1 MATTETEVGP
11 NVETPPVLAP
21 AVKVVTKKSDSIL
34 DKTLRLLS
42 SVRFGIVMLSILL
55 TCCMIGMLVMQVN
68 VDGFDK
74 YFAHLKPAQVKI
86 FGALGFF
93 DIYRSRGFTL
103 LLAITGLNI
112 ILASIDRFPAAWSY
126 VRKPKLTA
134 SPKFIAAQMF
144 NAEAEERESPREV
157 AERVRLVWWQQR
169 WVSGVTLLWRL
180 LGLTAVFGVLTYFFG
195 RKTEWVWVGLI
206 SFALFSMVQGVL
218 LVRKKKSSSG
228 WVRVSEEANRFT
240 IFSQRH
246 TLNRLG
252 AYAVHVA
259 LITIF
264 TGGFLTSR
272 YGIGGSMEIKPG
284 KVSNTFETNEVS
296 LEGSRRAQAFLP
308 FQIECTDLRQTLIRE
323 EGGLDSSN
331 TIDWLSYIRI
341 VDKERNTQQ
350 DMLVHL
356 NNVGDY
362 RGYRFFQNA
371 FMPLGNARQ
380 ITVTFQPADGNGSPS
395 TPVTIR
401 RDGSADAPGI
411 GTVRFVNFF
420 PDFDV
425 DASGPT
431 TRSRDYNNPAAQ
443 LEITAPDGKRTM
455 AFAFNPQ
462 LAEQYL
468 AKANEKA
475 GKEGVE
481 NPLLVGGN
489 KIILKNFEKVSLTH
503 TLTIQYDPGRA
514 PVYIGFTLLVMA
526 LCSVFFFSH
535 QRAWAVIEP
544 NGKGSKIYFGG
555 NTNRNKPAFEGRFNS
570 LVQSVTGGS
579 RDE

>member
-1 MATTETEVGP
+1 MATTETEVSP
-11 NVETPPVLAP
+11 NIETPPALAP

-86 FGALGFF
+86 YGALGFF

-112 ILASIDRFPAAWSY
+112 ILASIDRFPAAWQY
-126 VRKPKLTA
+126 IRKPKLTA
-134 SPKFIAAQMF
+134 SPKFIAAQTF
-144 NAEAEERESPREV
+144 SSEALEHADVKSV
-157 AERVRLVWWQQR
+157 AEKVRAAWRKSGFRARINEENDRVTVFAQR
-169 WVSGVTLLWRL
+169 NSW
-180 LGLTAVFGVLTYFFG
+180 
-195 RKTEWVWVGLI
+195 
-206 SFALFSMVQGVL
+206 
-218 LVRKKKSSSG
+218 
-228 WVRVSEEANRFT
+228 
-240 IFSQRH
+240 
-246 TLNRLG
+246 NRLG

-284 KVSNTFETNEVS
+284 RVSNTFETNEVS

-308 FQIECTDLRQTLIRE
+308 FQIECTDLQQKLIRP
-323 EGGLDSSN
+323 EGSLDQTN

-341 VDKERNTQQ
+341 IDKERNTQQ

-362 RGYRFFQNA
+362 RGYRFFQNS

-380 ITVTFQPADGNGSPS
+380 ITIAFEPAGGSGSPS
-395 TPVTIR
+395 APVTIK
-401 RDGSADAPGI
+401 RDGSAEVPGI
-411 GTVRFVNFF
+411 GTVRYVNFF

-425 DASGPT
+425 DAKGPT
-431 TRSRDYNNPAAQ
+431 TLSRDYNNPAAQ
-443 LEITAPDGKRTM
+443 LEINGADGKRTM

-489 KIILKNFEKVSLTH
+489 KIILKDFEKVSLTH
-503 TLTIQYDPGRA
+503 TLTIQYDPGRT

-579 RDE
+579 KDE

>member
-1 MATTETEVGP
+1 MATTETEVGS
-11 NVETPPVLAP
+11 NVEAPPVLAP
-21 AVKVVTKKSDSIL
+21 AVKIVTKKSDSIL

-55 TCCMIGMLVMQVN
+55 SCCMIGMLVMQVN

-126 VRKPKLTA
+126 IRKPKLTA
-134 SPKFIAAQMF
+134 SPKFIAAQTF
-144 NAEAEERESPREV
+144 SSEALEHADVKSAAEKVRSAWRKHGFRARLNEENDRVTVFAQRNA
-157 AERVRLVWWQQR
+157 W
-169 WVSGVTLLWRL
+169 
-180 LGLTAVFGVLTYFFG
+180 
-195 RKTEWVWVGLI
+195 
-206 SFALFSMVQGVL
+206 
-218 LVRKKKSSSG
+218 
-228 WVRVSEEANRFT
+228 
-240 IFSQRH
+240 
-246 TLNRLG
+246 NRLG

-272 YGIGGSMEIKPG
+272 YGVGGSMEIKPG
-284 KVSNTFETNEVS
+284 RTSNAFETNEVS
-296 LEGSRRAQAFLP
+296 LEGSRRSQAFLP
-308 FQIECTDLRQTLIRE
+308 FQIECTDLQQKLIRE
-323 EGGLDSSN
+323 EGGLDSTN

-380 ITVTFQPADGNGSPS
+380 ISVTFEPANGSGSPS
-395 TPVTIR
+395 APATIK
-401 RDGSADAPGI
+401 RDGSADVPGI

-443 LEITAPDGKRTM
+443 LEITGPDGKRTM

-503 TLTIQYDPGRA
+503 TLTIQYDPGRT
-514 PVYIGFTLLVMA
+514 PVYLGFTLLVMA